1 MQQIYHANAKTNIN
15 IRTELQN
22 NSSSPAALALRFNIS
37 EQTVSKWKYR
47 NFTHDSSCKPNH
59 IAYALSETEK
69 ALAISLRT
77 SSWASMDD
85 IWESLLLINPK
96 ISRISVYR
104 CFVKEKINRIP
115 EQNKEKAK
123 QFKEY
128 QRGRL
133 VQGIYILM

>member
-1 MQQIYHANAKTNIN
+1 MQQIYHPNAKTNIN

-22 NSSSPAALALRFNIS
+22 NSSSHAALALRFNIS

-47 NFTHDSSCKPNH
+47 SFTHDSNYKIHH
-59 IAYALSETEK
+59 IAYALSETK
-69 ALAISLRT
+69 KSLAISLWT
-77 SSWASMDD
+77 FSWASIDD
-85 IWESLLLINPK
+85 IWENLLLINPK

-115 EQNKEKAK
+115 EENKQKAK

-128 QRGRL
+128 KPVYL
-133 VQGIYILM
+133 HIDET